1 MGSGAAGGGGD
12 HARSKEAAGMMALHE
27 ALRNVCL
34 SSDWTY
40 SVFWTIRPR
49 PYAPLSFLPFS
60 SPLLRAPTNPPP
72 LFASPIIAC
81 SGLYHRRSDKLPYG
95 G

>member
-1 MGSGAAGGGGD
+1 MVGSGGAAGGGGD

-34 SSDWTY
+34 TSDWTY

-49 PYAPLSFLPFS
+49 PYVLLRHVLLSFASFLLLPTPSFDHATKLHTASDFIFS
-60 SPLLRAPTNPPP
+60 
-72 LFASPIIAC
+72 
-81 SGLYHRRSDKLPYG
+81 
-95 G
+95 

>member
-1 MGSGAAGGGGD
+1 MVGSGAAGGGD

-34 SSDWTY
+34 STDWTY

-49 PYAPLSFLPFS
+49 PYVSLFYPPCSVLFLHKS
-60 SPLLRAPTNPPP
+60 HSAAITT
-72 LFASPIIAC
+72 A
-81 SGLYHRRSDKLPYG
+81 KYG
-95 G
+95 GHRSINAD